1 MIRDVTLL
9 LQRQFREFQS
19 NLGRQPSLR
28 QEQVEQDDLDNAD
41 NEYNDDIVDIDNEEW
56 ILKMVLIK
64 VEFVLGESG
73 IVGNTGWS
81 REARSTW
88 INLSF
93 ATQLFNQHLY

>member
-1 MIRDVTLL
+1 M

-41 NEYNDDIVDIDNEEW
+41 NEYNDDIVDNKTTRSVL
-56 ILKMVLIK
+56 ILKMILIK

-73 IVGNTGWS
+73 IVGNTG
-81 REARSTW
+81 
-88 INLSF
+88 
-93 ATQLFNQHLY
+93 